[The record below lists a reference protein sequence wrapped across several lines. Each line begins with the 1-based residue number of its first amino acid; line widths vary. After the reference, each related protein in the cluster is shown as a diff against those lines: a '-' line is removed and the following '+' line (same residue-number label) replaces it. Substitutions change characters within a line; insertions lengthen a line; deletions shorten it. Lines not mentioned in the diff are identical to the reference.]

1 MFTVL
6 SRYAPP
12 LVSNPRD
19 EMSSSVT
26 CFVDLV
32 NEVCRMTMLHSN
44 MNFSSLV
51 VYYQSIEVSR
61 LGKVSRNLKM
71 SGSNDQN
78 QPRFKRRSPI

>member
-19 EMSSSVT
+19 EMSRSVT
-26 CFVDLV
+26 CFADLV
-32 NEVCRMTMLHSN
+32 NEVCRMTMLHNN

-71 SGSNDQN
+71 SGSNDKN